1 MIMDLKEFLKHIKI
15 KDKKTDEEKLLEL
28 KDYQYS
34 FLYWLK
40 EMEDKGIKY
49 SYFL

>member
-1 MIMDLKEFLKHIKI
+1 MIMDLIEFLKHIKI
-15 KDKKTDEEKLLEL
+15 KDKNSDEEKLLEL

-34 FLYWLK
+34 FLDWLN
-40 EMEDKGIKY
+40 EMEEKAINY